1 MKVSF
6 FLVAFWFTNVGV
18 GGCGQLLFTFYISQK
33 GIRSSLCCQVVSVS
47 VYQCSAQFACV
58 VLLTES
64 YFNLTQYEPR
74 ADLRGSVLVARKYQF
89 WIDREALVSI
99 VACTSSIASM
109 VKSR

>member
-1 MKVSF
+1 MKVPV

-18 GGCGQLLFTFYISQK
+18 GGCGQLPFTFYISQK

-74 ADLRGSVLVARKYQF
+74 ADLRGSVLLAREYQLDVGL
-89 WIDREALVSI
+89 IERGIGVD
-99 VACTSSIASM
+99 CSM
-109 VKSR
+109 YVLYCIKG